1 MHGNVPAPHRLLSK
15 LASKWPT
22 ILLAVIT
29 PCSALVCHHLAS
41 SRNGGQMHQ
50 MVEELGSIL
59 VFAGRPL
66 PNHACTKLA
75 FIQYRTND
83 AWGIYLQE
91 IASGKRRMLD
101 VLSTD
106 TWREGVV
113 YEQLRT
119 FGWSPDDQHFA
130 YSRGRQKR
138 IVICDVE
145 SGKRTVVYEADK
157 PVSSGAW
164 LSPQTLVC
172 TDGERLLEFEQSGAQ
187 WIGPRVFTSPATL
200 DDGESSTNR
209 LIESLQA
216 FSAETLLWQQG
227 DAIWSAG
234 RESAPVKLWQ
244 AGQGELV
251 EYHYSQEARKFL
263 VHGRDKDGDY
273 FAELL
278 PGTPGNQNTLAN
290 QERVEGEGSHP
301 TQARLVN
308 GGRGYAYLNESDF
321 SLNTPVV
328 KVERSQPPVSLP
340 WRSEI
345 KSYAISQQQLFVISA
360 LTNEPTGIWKL
371 DLKSGAL
378 DQIVSNQERP
388 FQSATS
394 QPPLQSFITNAA
406 GKRLTCYL
414 LEPSHAKPGQQ
425 APLVFGVMGKL
436 EQAYNWDRYAQTIA
450 NCGYY
455 FVIVDRRSSEVNEW
469 ADEAL
474 SVYEALAGKGSID
487 TNRVYA
493 LGISVG
499 AVPINELLARRPELW
514 RGALYYSPNSL
525 PDPTRLKASRILI
538 DIGELDKYSGENN
551 NVAKGFRD
559 AAARAGVNVTLFIR
573 PGVGHNCRLL
583 SIEKERLHQLAAFL
597 GRP

>member
-1 MHGNVPAPHRLLSK
+1 
-15 LASKWPT
+15 
-22 ILLAVIT
+22 
-29 PCSALVCHHLAS
+29 
-41 SRNGGQMHQ
+41 

-66 PNHACTKLA
+66 PNHAGTKLV

-83 AWGIYLQE
+83 AWGIYVRE
-91 IASGKRRMLD
+91 MAHGKRKLLD
-101 VLSTD
+101 VLLTD

-130 YSRGRQKR
+130 YSRGRQRR

-157 PVSSGAW
+157 PVTSGAW

-172 TDGERLLEFEQSGAQ
+172 TDGERLLEFVQSAGQ
-187 WIGPRVFTSPATL
+187 WTGPRVFTASAAPA
-200 DDGESSTNR
+200 GSAAATNPPV
-209 LIESLQA
+209 ESLQA
-216 FSAETLLWQQG
+216 FSADTLLWQQG

-234 RESAPVKLWQ
+234 RDSAPVKVWQ
-244 AGQGELV
+244 AGESELV
-251 EYHYSQEARKFL
+251 EYHYSREARQFL
-263 VHGRDKDGDY
+263 VHGRDQEAD
-273 FAELL
+273 FLAELF
-278 PGTPGNQNTLAN
+278 PGTPGGRNTLTN
-290 QERVEGEGSHP
+290 QESIGGPGAHP
-301 TQARLVN
+301 TQARLLN

-328 KVERSQPPVSLP
+328 RMERSQPPVSLP

-345 KSYAISQQQLFVISA
+345 KSFAVSQEQLFVISA

-371 DLKSGAL
+371 DLNSGAL
-378 DQIVSNQERP
+378 EQIVSNQERP
-388 FQSATS
+388 FQFATS
-394 QPPLQSFITNAA
+394 QPPIQNFMTNAS
-406 GKRLTCYL
+406 GKRLTYYL
-414 LEPSHAKPGQQ
+414 LAPSHVKPGQP

-455 FVIVDRRSSEVNEW
+455 FVIVDRRNSAVNEW

-474 SVYEALAGKGSID
+474 SVYEALVHQVSVD

-499 AVPINELLARRPELW
+499 AVPINQLLARRPELW
-514 RGALYYSPNSL
+514 RGAMYYSPNSL
-525 PDPTRLKASRILI
+525 PDPARLKASRILI

-551 NVAKGFRD
+551 RTAKDFRD